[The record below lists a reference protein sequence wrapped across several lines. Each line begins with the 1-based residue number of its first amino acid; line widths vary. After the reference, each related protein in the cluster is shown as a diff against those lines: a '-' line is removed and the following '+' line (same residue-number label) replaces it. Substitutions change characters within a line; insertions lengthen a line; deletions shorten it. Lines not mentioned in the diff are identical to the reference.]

1 MQPSFLDGW
10 PQSRKYSFNMGICIY
25 IYTSS
30 NSRCNIWAVKS
41 RAGVGWV
48 EMRGGRDYLPCLRT
62 TQHTLNISNQSFLLI
77 HVYPTPSL
85 SASLTH
91 DVRNVGFICILFIHT
106 NTFFKLA
113 NRKKKTT
120 PSSTHQIV
128 LLHNSKF
135 RIHDFYACRLV
146 YRCISSPILLSIINC
161 VVRES

>member
-1 MQPSFLDGW
+1 M
-10 PQSRKYSFNMGICIY
+10 YIYIY

-41 RAGVGWV
+41 RARVGWV
-48 EMRGGRDYLPCLRT
+48 EVREGRDYLPCLRT

-113 NRKKKTT
+113 NRKKKKKQ
-120 PSSTHQIV
+120 PRARLIKLFCYIIPNSESMISTHADWYTVVFQV
-128 LLHNSKF
+128 Q
-135 RIHDFYACRLV
+135 FYWV
-146 YRCISSPILLSIINC
+146 S
-161 VVRES
+161 

>member
-10 PQSRKYSFNMGICIY
+10 PQSRKYSFNMGICIYIY

-113 NRKKKTT
+113 NRKKKQ
-120 PSSTHQIV
+120 PRARLIKLFCYIIPNSESMISTHADWYTVVFQV
-128 LLHNSKF
+128 Q
-135 RIHDFYACRLV
+135 FYWV
-146 YRCISSPILLSIINC
+146 S
-161 VVRES
+161 